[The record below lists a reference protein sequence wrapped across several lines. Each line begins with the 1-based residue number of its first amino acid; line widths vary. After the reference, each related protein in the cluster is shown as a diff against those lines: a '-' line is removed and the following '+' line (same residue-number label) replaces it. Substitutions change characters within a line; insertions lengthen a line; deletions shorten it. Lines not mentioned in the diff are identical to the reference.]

1 MATFLV
7 QLAAGTF
14 GALLF
19 WGFIELKSMPG
30 NIVDFGLFGIAII
43 DSIIL
48 TLLISG
54 ALTCFAMVLLL
65 FRQYFD

>member
-14 GALLF
+14 GTLLF
-19 WGFIELKSMPG
+19 WAFIELKSMPG

>member
-1 MATFLV
+1 MATFLI
-7 QLAAGTF
+7 QLVVGSL

-19 WGFIELKSMPG
+19 WAFIELKSMPG
-30 NIVDFGLFGIAII
+30 NIVDFGVLGIAVI

-48 TLLISG
+48 TILISG
-54 ALTCFAMVLLL
+54 ALTCLATVVVL